1 MSAPRG
7 QGSGAA
13 PRPSPPDAAGGRLK
27 PPKRRASAKR
37 PRTAL
42 RGDTRRAQAQ
52 PSPAALDH
60 ISEPLRALAV
70 PIGSL
75 RADDRNVRLHD
86 ERNLAAIAAS
96 LQRFGQQAPVVYR
109 LRAGR
114 KCVLKGNGILAAAR
128 SLGWKHVAA
137 VRSGLPATEARA
149 FAIADN
155 RSGDLSHFDEALLAA
170 QLAELAE
177 SDVDIE
183 AMGFTTDELQ
193 ELLADGQDPAPAPQ
207 TPTGKKPG
215 VVPAYFHVVVECGNE
230 REQRRLFKRLTGEGL
245 KCRLLIS

>member
-1 MSAPRG
+1 VKKTKKK
-7 QGSGAA
+7 
-13 PRPSPPDAAGGRLK
+13 RPST
-27 PPKRRASAKR
+27 STSTSTST
-37 PRTAL
+37 RTA
-42 RGDTRRAQAQ
+42 
-52 PSPAALDH
+52 ALGH